1 VGGNDREPT
10 PDKLASSKD
19 RYARNLWWSDMALET
34 VTNLLAEMIQ
44 GVRVIGNTIRTT
56 STVVRILLVV
66 ACLSWVLIGVGLVS
80 IGATT
85 LFLPLLIWVLFTV
98 LLLSFIGDV
107 FGG

>member
-1 VGGNDREPT
+1 M
-10 PDKLASSKD
+10 
-19 RYARNLWWSDMALET
+19 WWRDVELKT
-34 VTNLLAEMIQ
+34 VTNLLAEMIE
-44 GVRVIGNTIRTT
+44 GVRVIANTVRTT

-66 ACLSWVLIGVGLVS
+66 ACLSWVAIGVGLAS

-85 LFLPLLIWVLFTV
+85 LFLPLLIWLLFTV

>member
-1 VGGNDREPT
+1 MVLR
-10 PDKLASSKD
+10 
-19 RYARNLWWSDMALET
+19 T

-56 STVVRILLVV
+56 STVIRILLVAASV
-66 ACLSWVLIGVGLVS
+66 SWVAIGVGLLS

-85 LFLPLLIWVLFTV
+85 LFLPFLIWLVFTV

-107 FGG
+107 FGE

>member
-1 VGGNDREPT
+1 MVLR
-10 PDKLASSKD
+10 
-19 RYARNLWWSDMALET
+19 T

-56 STVVRILLVV
+56 STVIRILLVAASV
-66 ACLSWVLIGVGLVS
+66 SWVAIGVGLLS

-85 LFLPLLIWVLFTV
+85 LFLPFLIWLVFTV

-107 FGG
+107 FAE